1 MSTRR
6 QTRSSKQPKDSNRIT
21 LVDELKAIEYAD
33 DDYRLKKLHDTIDED
48 AFNARQMRRGEIL
61 GLLATEAPYCP
72 KHSVK
77 MICPKCIA
85 SSGGRRTTTKY
96 RDRLSSWG
104 KMGGRGKKN
113 GFSLSRQEDDDIINP
128 NQPRPATRCIT
139 ERGKEE
145 AKPNGQK
152 R

>member
-1 MSTRR
+1 MTRR
-6 QTRSSKQPKDSNRIT
+6 QTRSSKQPKDSHRVT

-48 AFNARQMRRGEIL
+48 AFNARQRRRSEIL
-61 GLLATEAPYCP
+61 GLLAAEPPYCP

-113 GFSLSRQEDDDIINP
+113 GFSLSRQEDDDMINP
-128 NQPRPATRCIT
+128 NQPRPATRC
-139 ERGKEE
+139 
-145 AKPNGQK
+145 
-152 R
+152 

>member
-1 MSTRR
+1 MSPRR
-6 QTRSSKQPKDSNRIT
+6 QARSSRQPKELNRIT
-21 LVDELKAIEYAD
+21 LVDELKAIECGD
-33 DDYRLKKLHDTIDED
+33 DDYRLKEVHDTIDED
-48 AFNARQMRRGEIL
+48 AFNARQRRRSEIL
-61 GLLATEAPYCP
+61 GLLAAEPPYCP

-113 GFSLSRQEDDDIINP
+113 GFSLSRQEDDDII
-128 NQPRPATRCIT
+128 QSEPA
-139 ERGKEE
+139 
-145 AKPNGQK
+145 
-152 R
+152 

>member
-1 MSTRR
+1 MTRR
-6 QTRSSKQPKDSNRIT
+6 QARPSKQRNELNPRIT
-21 LVDELKAIEYAD
+21 LVDELKAIEYVD
-33 DDYRLKKLHDTIDED
+33 DDYRLKEIHDTIEED
-48 AFNARQMRRGEIL
+48 AFNARQRRRSEIL
-61 GLLATEAPYCP
+61 GLLATETPNCP

-85 SSGGRRTTTKY
+85 SSGGRKTTTKY
-96 RDRLSSWG
+96 KDRLSSWG

-113 GFSLSRQEDDDIINP
+113 GFSLSRQEDDDMINP

>member
-6 QTRSSKQPKDSNRIT
+6 QRRSSKQPKDSNRIT

-113 GFSLSRQEDDDIINP
+113 GFSLSRQEDDDII
-128 NQPRPATRCIT
+128 QSEPA
-139 ERGKEE
+139 
-145 AKPNGQK
+145 
-152 R
+152 